1 MTLSEPMTLA
11 TDYLLGGVTAWLCI
25 RLARN
30 AQSQKSRIFWALAF
44 AAVALAAVL
53 GGTWH
58 GFVQGKLLWKATLL
72 AAGGASF
79 AMLAGSAFA
88 VLSGTPRAVLL
99 ALASV
104 KFLLYAAVVLVR
116 DEFIFVVI
124 DSGIALMLVAALH
137 VWRLNA
143 WIVAGVAVSVLGAL
157 VQASGLALHRHF
169 NHNDLYHL
177 IQVAAMFLLYRGA
190 LRLTDS
196 VASGRRELVA

>member
-11 TDYLLGGVTAWLCI
+11 TDYLLGAVTASLCV

-30 AQSQKSRIFWALAF
+30 RQSQKSRTFWALAF
-44 AAVALAAVL
+44 AAVALAAFL

-58 GFVQGKLLWKATLL
+58 GFLQGKLLWKATLL

-104 KFLLYAAVVLVR
+104 KFLVYAAVMLTR
-116 DEFIFVVI
+116 DEFLFVVI
-124 DSGIALMLVAALH
+124 DSGLALALVAALH
-137 VWRLNA
+137 LWRWNA

-157 VQASGLALHRHF
+157 VQASGLAPHRHF
-169 NHNDLYHL
+169 NHNDLYHV
-177 IQVAAMFLLYRGA
+177 IQVAAMLLLYRGA
-190 LRLTDS
+190 RRLTDS
-196 VASGRRELVA
+196 VALG

>member
-11 TDYLLGGVTAWLCI
+11 TDYLLGVVTAWLCV
-25 RLARN
+25 RLARSR
-30 AQSQKSRIFWALAF
+30 QSQKSRTFWALAF
-44 AAVALAAVL
+44 AAVALAAFI

-58 GFVQGKLLWKATLL
+58 GFLQGKLLWKATLL

-104 KFLLYAAVVLVR
+104 KFLVYAAVMLTR
-116 DEFIFVVI
+116 DEFLFVVI
-124 DSGIALMLVAALH
+124 DSGIAFALVAALH
-137 VWRLNA
+137 LWRWNA

-157 VQASGLALHRHF
+157 VQASGLAPHRHF
-169 NHNDLYHL
+169 NHNDLYHV
-177 IQVAAMFLLYRGA
+177 IQVAAMLLLYRGA
-190 LRLTDS
+190 RRLTDS
-196 VASGRRELVA
+196 VALG

>member
-1 MTLSEPMTLA
+1 
-11 TDYLLGGVTAWLCI
+11 
-25 RLARN
+25 
-30 AQSQKSRIFWALAF
+30 
-44 AAVALAAVL
+44 VALAAFL

-58 GFVQGKLLWKATLL
+58 GFLQGKLLWKATLL

-104 KFLLYAAVVLVR
+104 KFLVYAAVMLTR

-124 DSGIALMLVAALH
+124 DSGIALALVAALH
-137 VWRLNA
+137 LWRWNA

-157 VQASGLALHRHF
+157 VQASGLAPHRHF
-169 NHNDLYHL
+169 NHNDLYHV
-177 IQVAAMFLLYRGA
+177 IQVAAMLLLYRGA
-190 LRLTDS
+190 RRLTDS
-196 VASGRRELVA
+196 VALG

>member
-11 TDYLLGGVTAWLCI
+11 TDYLLGAVTAWLCI
-25 RLARN
+25 RLAGNR
-30 AQSQKSRIFWALAF
+30 QSQNSRTFWALAF
-44 AAVALAAVL
+44 AAVALAAFI

-58 GFVQGKLLWKATLL
+58 GFLQGKLLWKATLL

-104 KFLLYAAVVLVR
+104 KFLVYAAVMLAR

-124 DSGIALMLVAALH
+124 DSGIAFALVAALH
-137 VWRLNA
+137 LWRWNA

-157 VQASGLALHRHF
+157 VQASGLAPHRHF
-169 NHNDLYHL
+169 NHNDLYHV
-177 IQVAAMFLLYRGA
+177 IQVAAMLLLYRGA
-190 LRLTDS
+190 RRLTDS
-196 VASGRRELVA
+196 VALG

>member
-1 MTLSEPMTLA
+1 MTVSEPMTLA
-11 TDYLLGGVTAWLCI
+11 TDYLLAAVTAWLCV

-30 AQSQKSRIFWALAF
+30 RQSQKSRTFWALAF
-44 AAVALAAVL
+44 AAVALAAFL

-58 GFVQGKLLWKATLL
+58 GFLQGDLLWKATLL
-72 AAGGASF
+72 TAGGASF

-88 VLSGTPRAVLL
+88 VLSGVPRAVLL
-99 ALASV
+99 VLASV
-104 KFLLYAAVVLVR
+104 KFLVYAAVILSC

-124 DSGIALMLVAALH
+124 DSGIAFALVAALH
-137 VWRLNA
+137 LWRLNA

-169 NHNDLYHL
+169 NHNDLYHV

-190 LRLTDS
+190 RRLTDS
-196 VASGRRELVA
+196 VALG